1 MDTNNIEK
9 IKFTKITQ
17 EIMNIIRKFGDE
29 NKELE
34 EALFSL
40 IDLVEGEQRS
50 LDNIKSLAFEL
61 ANKLT

>member
-50 LDNIKSLAFEL
+50 LENIKSLAFEL

>member
-34 EALFSL
+34 EALFNL